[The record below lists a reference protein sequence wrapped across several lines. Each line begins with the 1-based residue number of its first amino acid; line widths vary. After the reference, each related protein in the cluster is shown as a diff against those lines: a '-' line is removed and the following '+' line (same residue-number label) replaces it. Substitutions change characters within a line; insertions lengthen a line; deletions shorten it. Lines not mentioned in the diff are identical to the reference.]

1 MQTVLTVMR
10 RFVVNLRLV
19 TLSLFVLIAC
29 TAHAQVAGTGSIQ
42 GNIVDA
48 TGAVIANAQVTLT
61 NESTRVALSSK
72 TDGSGGYVFPNISI
86 GTYTLG
92 VAETGFETY
101 SQTGIV
107 LEVGSS
113 ISLDVKMTVGSA
125 TEKVEVKSEA
135 LALQTEDASFKQTID
150 QNAVTEMPLNGRQMT
165 GLITLSGGS
174 APAPAGDFT
183 GSKYSYAAI
192 SVSIAGGSGNTT
204 AWKLDG
210 GDNNDWMA
218 NSNLPFPFP
227 DAVTQF
233 SVESTAL
240 GAQGSVHSGGLV
252 NVVTR
257 SGGNRFHGSGFE
269 FIRNNIVNATNF
281 YSTTKDTLHQNQ
293 YGFTFGGPV
302 WIPKVYN
309 GTNKLFFFTG
319 YQFQK
324 TTSKTANVSAYVP
337 TAANL
342 LGDFS
347 VTDPAPGTTPNGK
360 GNTCSGEEQLYDP
373 VTGAALP
380 GNKYPSPPKF
390 NAAALNLLAYLPA
403 ITPLFDG
410 SDICGHV
417 SYAIPQLTNDKQF
430 VTRIDYAIN
439 AKHNFYTR
447 YLLDGY
453 QSPAP
458 YSPTNILFTTQS
470 GNVERVQNITFGE
483 NWTINSRAVNSAHF
497 TFSRRVNNRGYNSAD
512 INLKTLGVSVFQL
525 IPNGL
530 QLTVS
535 TSGKSH
541 GFTIG
546 GGTNSV
552 AHFNDNAFSF
562 NDDITLVRGKHQ
574 FMMGGE
580 LVRNQLNISN
590 GYQSNGNGTFN
601 GLYASNGPT
610 ATGACVNNG
619 SKVACAAGDAN
630 LDFLSGAEA
639 TFQQSKQ
646 QQNALRGWIP
656 SLYVQDTFHA
666 TQRLTVVAGVRW
678 VPEFYPHDFFNRGTT
693 FDFAAFMA
701 NKVSGVFSNAPAG
714 TFFYGDPGISNK
726 FTKDTP
732 WQFSPNIGLS
742 FDPTGTGK
750 TVFRAGFEVAYDEVN
765 YFNAQRNEQNPP
777 YATASNPNTTGQLC
791 FSQPWLLGGTGVGCA
806 QVGGADTSPY
816 PTPQIAT
823 PATAIFP
830 ALSQYI
836 VMTPQFHPSS
846 TVQWTASVQ
855 HDFPH
860 GWQLQVDYIG
870 NRTNHAPIGFPL
882 DNAVYIPGVWG
893 AAGAGCDPIAKS
905 GPASAF
911 STTLYKAS
919 AYAAGAPCSTTANS
933 QSRYY
938 LTTQN
943 PSQGNQYLG
952 AGGGTVLVGD
962 FGFADYNGLVSSVQH
977 RLSSTFSLVVNH
989 TWSKCLNLNDASG
1002 DYAAT
1007 SVSNPFNL
1015 RQDYGPCGSDYRHI
1029 ENVILVAKSDFSFG
1043 NRVERMFLNN
1053 WELAPLMHIQSAGPV
1068 NLTTGSDVQ
1077 LTANGSDRPNQIP
1090 GVPVYLSTAFRNG
1103 SGSANRGY
1111 LNSAAFC
1118 GVSTTANPC
1127 VGPVPAGGFGNVGRN
1142 SLRGRP
1148 ALTLDAQISRI
1159 FPIHESICM
1168 DLRIEAFNMLNHPI
1182 FVNPSA
1188 SNPSSSNSTF
1198 GQISGTSNLA
1208 RVFQGAVKLSF

>member
-1 MQTVLTVMR
+1 MHIFAVVL
-10 RFVVNLRLV
+10 L
-19 TLSLFVLIAC
+19 LIVPA
-29 TAHAQVAGTGSIQ
+29 ALYGQIAGTGSIQ
-42 GNIVDA
+42 GNITDA
-48 TGAVIANAQVTLT
+48 TGAMIAHAQVTLT
-61 NESTRVALSSK
+61 NESTKVVLSSK
-72 TDGSGGYVFPNISI
+72 TDGSGGYIFPNISI
-86 GTYTLG
+86 GTYSLG
-92 VAETGFETY
+92 VAEAGFQTY

-125 TEKVEVKSEA
+125 TEKVEVRSQS

-192 SVSIAGGSGNTT
+192 SVSIAGGGGNTT
-204 AWKLDG
+204 SWKLDG

-227 DAVTQF
+227 DAVTEF

-240 GAQGSVHSGGLV
+240 GAQGGVHSGGLV

-269 FIRNNIVNATNF
+269 FIRNNFINATNF

-309 GTNKLFFFTG
+309 GTDKLFFFTG
-319 YQFQK
+319 YQFQR
-324 TTSKTANVSAYVP
+324 TTSKTSNVSAYVP

-347 VTDPAPGTTPNGK
+347 VTDPAPTSSGGTGVANL
-360 GNTCSGEEQLYDP
+360 CSGVEQLYDP

-390 NAAALNLLAYLPA
+390 NAAALNLMSYLPK
-403 ITPLFDG
+403 ITPLADG
-410 SDICGHV
+410 SEICGHV

-430 VTRIDYAIN
+430 VTRIDYTIN
-439 AKHNFYTR
+439 AKHSLYGR

-458 YSPTNILFTTQS
+458 YSPTNILWTTQS
-470 GNVERVQNITFGE
+470 GNVQRVQNFTVGE
-483 NWTINSRAVNSAHF
+483 SWAISSRTVNAAHF
-497 TFSRRVNNRGYNSAD
+497 TFTRRVNNRGYNTAD
-512 INLKTLGVSVFQL
+512 INLKTLGVTVFQL

-530 QLTVS
+530 QLAAS

-552 AHFNDNAFSF
+552 AHFNDNAYSY
-562 NDDITLVRGKHQ
+562 DDDLTLVRGKHQ
-574 FMMGGE
+574 FMVGGE
-580 LVRNQLNISN
+580 IVRNQLNISN
-590 GYQSNGNGTFN
+590 GYQSNGNGSFN
-601 GLYASNGPT
+601 GLYSANGPT
-610 ATGACVNNG
+610 GTGCGTGG
-619 SKVACAAGDAN
+619 SSACAAGDAN
-630 LDFLSGAEA
+630 LDFLAGAEA

-666 TQRLTVVAGVRW
+666 TQRLTVIAGVRW
-678 VPEFYPHDFFNRGTT
+678 VPEFYPHDYFNRGTT
-693 FDFAAFMA
+693 FDFSAFMA
-701 NKVSGVFSNAPAG
+701 NKVSGVYTNAPAG

-726 FTKDTP
+726 FTKDSP

-742 FDPTGTGK
+742 FDPTGSGK
-750 TVFRAGFEVAYDEVN
+750 TVVRAGFEVAYDQVN
-765 YFNAQRNEQNPP
+765 FFNAQRNEQNPP

-806 QVGGADTSPY
+806 RVGGSDTSPY
-816 PTPQIAT
+816 PTPQIPT

-830 ALSQYI
+830 AQSQYI
-836 VMTPQFHPSS
+836 VMTPQFHASS
-846 TVQWTASVQ
+846 VVQWTASVQ
-855 HDFPH
+855 HDFPR
-860 GWQLQVDYIG
+860 GWQLSVQYIG
-870 NRTNHAPIGFPL
+870 NRTNHAPIGFPMN
-882 DNAVYIPGVWG
+882 NAVYIPGVWG
-893 AAGAGCDPIAKS
+893 AGGTGCDPIAKT

-911 STTLYKAS
+911 TLFKAS
-919 AYAAGAPCSTTANS
+919 TYAAGQLCSTTANS

-943 PSQGNQYLG
+943 PLQGNQYIG

-977 RLSSTFSLVVNH
+977 RLSSTFSLLVNH
-989 TWSKCLNLNDASG
+989 TWAKCLNLNDASG

-1007 SVSNPFNL
+1007 SVSDPKNL
-1015 RQDYGPCGSDYRHI
+1015 RRDYGPCGSDYRNI
-1029 ENVILVAKSDFSFG
+1029 ANVILVAKSDFKFD
-1043 NRVERMFLNN
+1043 NRVGRMLLNN

-1068 NLTTGSDVQ
+1068 NVTQGADRS
-1077 LTANGSDRPNQIP
+1077 LTANGNDRPNLIP
-1090 GVPVYLSTAFRNG
+1090 GVPVYLSTSFRAA
-1103 SGSANRGY
+1103 SGAANRGY
-1111 LNSAAFC
+1111 LNPAAFTLNTVD
-1118 GVSTTANPC
+1118 GT
-1127 VGPVPAGGFGNVGRN
+1127 FGNIGRN
-1142 SLRGRP
+1142 AFRGRP

-1159 FPIHESICM
+1159 FPIHEIIKLN
-1168 DLRIEAFNMLNHPI
+1168 LRIEAFNMLNHPN
-1182 FVNPSA
+1182 FGNPSA
-1188 SNPSSSNSTF
+1188 SNPASSNATF
-1198 GQISGTSNLA
+1198 GQISSTANSA